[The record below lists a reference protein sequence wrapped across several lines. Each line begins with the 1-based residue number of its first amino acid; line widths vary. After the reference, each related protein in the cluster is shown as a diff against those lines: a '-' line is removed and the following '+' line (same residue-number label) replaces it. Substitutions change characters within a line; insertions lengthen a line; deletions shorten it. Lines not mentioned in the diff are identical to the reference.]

1 MENNRTTALSAFL
14 CRRIGPAFVLL
25 LIFAVPAG
33 ATQTHGDPE
42 GLVVHQI
49 SHLFFMFSMGLLIY
63 WIRNRGLTAQ
73 AGWRYIQYA
82 AFLFIIWT
90 LDAFAAHQIDEFYE
104 WIRVTRIGP
113 WQIHIEADN
122 LLTAVFYYLI
132 KMDHLWCV
140 PALLFMYLGLRR
152 LNREAQD
159 GIPRA
164 DVRQRP
170 ES

>member
-1 MENNRTTALSAFL
+1 VENKRKNALSAFFY
-14 CRRIGPAFVLL
+14 RSMGPALVILLFV
-25 LIFAVPAG
+25 ATPAG

-63 WIRNRGLTAQ
+63 WIKTRRLNVTP
-73 AGWRYIQYA
+73 GWRYIQYA

-90 LDAFAAHQIDEFYE
+90 LDAFFAHQIDEFHE
-104 WIRVTRIGP
+104 WIQVTRTGP
-113 WQIHIEADN
+113 WQIHMETN
-122 LLTAVFYYLI
+122 SPVTAVVYYLT

-152 LNREAQD
+152 LNREARETNHQ
-159 GIPRA
+159 PPP
-164 DVRQRP
+164 QRI